1 MWVSKWLNN
10 FHFGV
15 NYHHFNIQNNHML
28 HVHTVPANIFKKK
41 KTKKSLSIS
50 WLFKHI
56 VFFSYSI
63 SVCQVQTERTGLI
76 SLVQKTLLKGQTRME
91 CSVLSELTLQAHFR
105 HTNIHNGVMQ
115 QLLTVQRVAQWAMK
129 IIKGSKPLITTVHQL
144 SICWPLIW

>member
-1 MWVSKWLNN
+1 
-10 FHFGV
+10 V
-15 NYHHFNIQNNHML
+15 NYHFNIQNNHML
-28 HVHTVPANIFKKK
+28 HVHTVPANILKKK
-41 KTKKSLSIS
+41 KKKSLSIS

-56 VFFSYSI
+56 VFCSYSI

-115 QLLTVQRVAQWAMK
+115 RLLTVQRVAQWAMK
-129 IIKGSKPLITTVHQL
+129 II
-144 SICWPLIW
+144 